1 MSQPHDEW
9 FHKLA
14 TLRIDMLS
22 ETECAAFEEHIQSC
36 ALCQE
41 QYAQYCVI
49 DEKLRH
55 YFSLPV
61 LPAEPPPL
69 PATLQARAL
78 EEYPKQARSS
88 DALAYMKQFIAAFG
102 MQSVIIALSVGLIT
116 FALGIYVMQH
126 SSSNIALIA
135 PLANIAIAAVILG
148 IVMRRGLVLREEW
161 SNPTAGRHYFSSS
174 SPTTPI
180 RFPSQGENFDPVAEV
195 DPSLHDPLPVLKH
208 STPEKLWHDRGRLLI
223 ISLTLLAVGVASL
236 SIALVSPPSKSP
248 ASRMATSQV
257 NTATTPPIGI
267 SSTGNKVFDTNR
279 KDVDLKQAAA
289 TYVAHGDFT
298 QARQQWQQALLVDSD
313 DAEVLIYLENQQVS
327 DEVKAAPSHFEY
339 RTLVVFTTL
348 AQDHLGGGRDILQGA
363 YVAQKEHNDQVRRT
377 GGVLLRLLIAVT
389 NKDQAS
395 IRDVTLQ
402 VVKAAHTDPS
412 ILGVMGLPTSN
423 IALVAEPLLS
433 AAHLPMVSP
442 TASSMDLSGQ
452 SPYFFRVAPPDTVQ
466 GQVGARYA
474 KEQMHVKTVAV
485 FVNDSDSYSRSLAQ
499 AFESNFADP
508 QHTVIQLYYQQGQPE
523 TIEAGFQRAEQ
534 LVKKPDLIYFAG
546 FVNDASVLLQLL
558 PACSNPNSCLKVMG
572 GDALY
577 VQRDYSLDAYKGYSR
592 LIFTAFAFSDAW
604 EKQGATQEP
613 LFFQEYAHNFDPS
626 GQYQPGKYGF
636 NRADADAILSY
647 DAMQAFL
654 HGIAQLSAQHERLTP
669 DTLLTSLQQIDAS
682 HAFQGVSRKI
692 AFDSNGNPTDDQ
704 IVILAGAADAQ
715 TNLVGI
721 YPGTT
726 K

>member
-14 TLRIDMLS
+14 TLRVDMLS

-41 QYAQYCVI
+41 QYAQYRVI
-49 DEKLRH
+49 DENLRH
-55 YFSLPV
+55 YFALPV

-69 PATLQARAL
+69 PASLQARAL
-78 EEYPKQARSS
+78 EEHPKRARSS
-88 DALAYMKQFIAAFG
+88 DALVYMKQFIAAFG

-116 FALGIYVMQH
+116 FALGIYMMQH

-161 SNPTAGRHYFSSS
+161 SNPTSGRHYFSSA

-195 DPSLHDPLPVLKH
+195 DPALHDPLPVPKH
-208 STPEKLWHDRGRLLI
+208 STPEKLWRDRGRLLI

-236 SIALVSPPSKSP
+236 SIALVSPPSKSST
-248 ASRMATSQV
+248 SRTTALQV
-257 NTATTPPIGI
+257 NTTTTAPPIGI
-267 SSTGNKVFDTNR
+267 SSTGDKVFDTSR
-279 KDVDLKQAAA
+279 KDVDLKLAAA

-327 DEVKAAPSHFEY
+327 DEVKAAPNRFEY

-363 YVAQKEHNDQVRRT
+363 YVAQKEYNDQVRQT
-377 GGVLLRLLIAVT
+377 GGTLLRLLIAVT

-395 IRDVTLQ
+395 IRNVTLQ
-402 VVKAAHTDPS
+402 VVKAANTDSS

-442 TASSMDLSGQ
+442 TASSVDLSGQ

-466 GQVGARYA
+466 GQVGAEYA
-474 KEQMHVKTVAV
+474 RDQLHAKTVAV

-499 AFESNFADP
+499 AFESNFSDP

-523 TIEAGFQRAEQ
+523 TIEAGFRRAEQ
-534 LVKKPDLIYFAG
+534 LSKKPDLIYFAG

-577 VQRDYSLDAYKGYSR
+577 VQRDYSLDAYKSYSR

-604 EKQGATQEP
+604 EKQGAGQEP
-613 LFFQEYAHNFDPS
+613 LFFQEYAHTFDPS

-654 HGIAQLSAQHERLTP
+654 HGITQLSSQDEHLTP
-669 DTLLTSLQQIDAS
+669 GTLLKSLQQIDAS
-682 HAFQGVSRKI
+682 HAFQGVSR
-692 AFDSNGNPTDDQ
+692 
-704 IVILAGAADAQ
+704 
-715 TNLVGI
+715 
-721 YPGTT
+721 
-726 K
+726 